1 MPDMYSQTI
10 AFWIR
15 MKDLRTPGRRTVLST
30 HDNLCSRQDETTV
43 NGYAFVLEV
52 LDNKQ
57 IRLHVI
63 YRSKHNDCADLVVEV
78 FESVNRWT
86 HITVVFNNLS
96 QGTGLSLYKTE
107 ISVYINGIFQDRTIS
122 SRYIQ
127 NSQKLLVGSDIFGSN
142 AFLGDIASVAIFST
156 AINDS
161 IIQKLSAAQAVPHTS
176 LESLLFVIQLRRELV
191 TVLSATSRE
200 VISAHE
206 VVKNELTEL
215 LEREQVMMKWSNN
228 EQTRSNRLST
238 SGERELNEEEERER
252 AEEEREIEA
261 RLEKQRARHAPK
273 EKKQVDPIPVIEK
286 KQDLD
291 GNTLVFF
298 DTSVGQGKGRL
309 RENMNPL
316 QLFERSLLQKD
327 PVYLRG
333 GSYHFSVPR
342 DSGVAWIE
350 MWNQRKEEVV
360 KAMRHFWKG
369 YSQYAWGHD
378 ELMPISESYVDTKG
392 HMGMTLIDSLDTLWL
407 MGLKEEF
414 TEGVEWIVQSFQ
426 LESTNLV
433 SIHELGTRVLGGL
446 LSAYELSKNEIL
458 LIKCMKVGDLILSAF
473 DKDNL
478 FPSPMI
484 APGTK
489 QTDQST
495 EISLTDI
502 GSLIVEMRHLSRVTH
517 DSQYADRMDSILL
530 SLSRLPT
537 FDGLF
542 PDSISFSI
550 NTLMEELRILNTP
563 SLRSQDTSIQVLLEP
578 SFRVVEQIL
587 WKLKKM
593 IDQVMQGFDKQLL
606 RTSYNDGFAIVGLIR
621 NTQFQPRM
629 QQYSCSLASLYAILS
644 HLSPSAKN
652 SDANMRRARSLGYT
666 CYQMFKRTASGLA
679 AEETTFS
686 ETRDFV
692 TMDGGREFK
701 LRPEVLEAFYFLH
714 ETTKDPIYVEWAWD
728 IFKTIDAKCRTD
740 SGFAHYPDVER
751 KTVNKLVDKVHSYF
765 TAGTMKYFYLL
776 INPESL
782 VNLDKTILTTG
793 AHLLPIFEN

>member
-1 MPDMYSQTI
+1 
-10 AFWIR
+10 
-15 MKDLRTPGRRTVLST
+15 
-30 HDNLCSRQDETTV
+30 
-43 NGYAFVLEV
+43 
-52 LDNKQ
+52 
-57 IRLHVI
+57 
-63 YRSKHNDCADLVVEV
+63 
-78 FESVNRWT
+78 
-86 HITVVFNNLS
+86 
-96 QGTGLSLYKTE
+96 
-107 ISVYINGIFQDRTIS
+107 
-122 SRYIQ
+122 
-127 NSQKLLVGSDIFGSN
+127 
-142 AFLGDIASVAIFST
+142 
-156 AINDS
+156 
-161 IIQKLSAAQAVPHTS
+161 
-176 LESLLFVIQLRRELV
+176 
-191 TVLSATSRE
+191 
-200 VISAHE
+200 
-206 VVKNELTEL
+206 
-215 LEREQVMMKWSNN
+215 
-228 EQTRSNRLST
+228 
-238 SGERELNEEEERER
+238 
-252 AEEEREIEA
+252 
-261 RLEKQRARHAPK
+261 
-273 EKKQVDPIPVIEK
+273 
-286 KQDLD
+286 
-291 GNTLVFF
+291 
-298 DTSVGQGKGRL
+298 
-309 RENMNPL
+309 
-316 QLFERSLLQKD
+316 
-327 PVYLRG
+327 
-333 GSYHFSVPR
+333 
-342 DSGVAWIE
+342 
-350 MWNQRKEEVV
+350 
-360 KAMRHFWKG
+360 
-369 YSQYAWGHD
+369 
-378 ELMPISESYVDTKG
+378 
-392 HMGMTLIDSLDTLWL
+392 
-407 MGLKEEF
+407 
-414 TEGVEWIVQSFQ
+414 
-426 LESTNLV
+426 
-433 SIHELGTRVLGGL
+433 
-446 LSAYELSKNEIL
+446 
-458 LIKCMKVGDLILSAF
+458 MKVGDLILSAF

-542 PDSISFSI
+542 PDSF
-550 NTLMEELRILNTP
+550 
-563 SLRSQDTSIQVLLEP
+563 LRSDGRVTNPQY
-578 SFRVVEQIL
+578 SFTEKSGHFYSSLVRAFLQSGRADP
-587 WKLKKM
+587 KLKKM

>member
-298 DTSVGQGKGRL
+298 DTSRL

-563 SLRSQDTSIQVLLEP
+563 SLRSQDTSIQVFGRADPVGLY
-578 SFRVVEQIL
+578 FK
-587 WKLKKM
+587 KLKKM